1 MALAAVAALFPAVAL
16 AQVNNVG
23 SCGWGS
29 KLFDGQNGIVP
40 QGAAGLTNALFFNQT
55 FGVSFGTSGC
65 TQDGAVRS
73 TWKTSM
79 FIDGNKERLAR
90 DMSVGSGEA
99 LDSLAHLLGVEAAD
113 RAALTASRDNMKR
126 IFLSD
131 NAAGQIGSGCGAL
144 AADARARA
152 PHGRALKSTHCTCC
166 AESRGSRRGVFL
178 LVLAAP
184 LSPLRALADGY
195 AQPTERARCSAR
207 RSAPE
212 AQARALRAQPRLAG
226 HA

>member
-1 MALAAVAALFPAVAL
+1 MRKLMALVAVAALFPAVAL

-29 KLFDGQNGIVP
+29 KLFDDQKGIVP

-65 TQDGAVRS
+65 TQDGAVKS

-90 DMSVGSGEA
+90 DMSVGGGEA

-113 RAALTASRDNMKR
+113 RAAFDRVARDNMKR
-126 IFLSD
+126 IFPID
-131 NAAGQIGSGCGAL
+131 NAATDQILSEL
-144 AADARARA
+144 RQVLSADAQLARYSA
-152 PHGRALKSTHCTCC
+152 AL
-166 AESRGSRRGVFL
+166 
-178 LVLAAP
+178 
-184 LSPLRALADGY
+184 
-195 AQPTERARCSAR
+195 
-207 RSAPE
+207 
-212 AQARALRAQPRLAG
+212 
-226 HA
+226 